1 MLEILEPAAEQAV
14 MLVAQAV
21 MLVNLH
27 HAVLHEAL
35 DYPNHHMEQ
44 ASVRLGQ
51 ASVQES
57 AAESALESAAESAAE
72 LERVQ
77 AHEDYGDH
85 VVDCPNHRKVPEL
98 AALAAQASA
107 LVVVQ
112 VAVLVVAQELEQAA
126 EQAAAL
132 V

>member
-1 MLEILEPAAEQAV
+1 
-14 MLVAQAV
+14 
-21 MLVNLH
+21 
-27 HAVLHEAL
+27 
-35 DYPNHHMEQ
+35 
-44 ASVRLGQ
+44 
-51 ASVQES
+51 
-57 AAESALESAAESAAE
+57 
-72 LERVQ
+72 
-77 AHEDYGDH
+77 